1 MAYVV
6 PNWPFKNVDF
16 GRRLLQVTQEKYN
29 VIFITTGKINK
40 KEVTVSL
47 SGSSGFYFIK

>member
-1 MAYVV
+1 
-6 PNWPFKNVDF
+6 
-16 GRRLLQVTQEKYN
+16 

-47 SGSSGFYFIK
+47 SGSSGFYFIKWIILVHYEKLQISCNSKDI